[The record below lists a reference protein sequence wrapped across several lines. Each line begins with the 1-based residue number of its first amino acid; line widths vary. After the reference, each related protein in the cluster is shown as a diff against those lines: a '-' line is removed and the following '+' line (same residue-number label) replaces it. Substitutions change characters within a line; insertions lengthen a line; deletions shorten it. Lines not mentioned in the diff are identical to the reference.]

1 MTKPVLEF
9 LKDLKNKNLTDNE
22 TQIMLQSK
30 GIKSIEIITETFQ
43 DKKSISC
50 LMIETLDNKRDAF
63 RTEEDILNKLKEIY
77 N

>member
-1 MTKPVLEF
+1 MTKPILEF
-9 LKDLKNKNLTDNE
+9 IKDLENRNLDENE
-22 TQIMLQSK
+22 TEIMLHSK
-30 GIKSIEIITETFQ
+30 GIKNIEIITETFQ